1 MKALVTGGGGR
12 LGRALVRRGASFDSG
27 SLSLAVAQ
35 DKREVV
41 AVDRETVD
49 ITDGDAVARAIELH
63 WPAVVINAAGYTAVD
78 RAETDQGSAYAVNA
92 IGTAHVARACADRS
106 IAFIHVSSD
115 HVFDGEATRP
125 YRETD
130 AVAPCNVYGQSKADG
145 ERAVIEAGGSVVR
158 TSWLFGEGTH
168 GFVPTIAARLRAGET
183 VEVVDDQYGC
193 PTWADDLADA
203 LLALAAMRVG
213 PGVYHY
219 CGEGPTTWHGF
230 AVAIAEVLGV
240 DPSRVAPISTE
251 KRAAPARRPAYAVLD
266 TARMRSL
273 GIAPKPWRRGLLT
286 TLTV

>member
-1 MKALVTGGGGR
+1 VKVLVTGGGGR
-12 LGRALVRRGASFDSG
+12 LGRALVRRAAEHALVAFDRAA
-27 SLSLAVAQ
+27 L
-35 DKREVV
+35 
-41 AVDRETVD
+41 D
-49 ITDGDAVARAIELH
+49 ITDGDAVSRAIELH
-63 WPAVVINAAGYTAVD
+63 WPNVVINAAGYTAVD
-78 RAETDQGSAYAVNA
+78 RAETDSGAAFAVNA
-92 IGTAHVARACADRS
+92 VGAGHVARACADRS
-106 IAFIHVSSD
+106 IAFVHVSTD

-125 YRETD
+125 YREDD

-145 ERAVIEAGGSVVR
+145 ERAVLEQGGTVVR
-158 TSWLFGEGTH
+158 TSWLFGDGTS

-183 VEVVDDQYGC
+183 VEVVDDQHGC

-203 LLALAAMRVG
+203 LLTLAALRVG

-240 DPSRVAPISTE
+240 DPSRIAAISSA

-273 GIAPKPWRRGLLT
+273 GIEPKPWRRGLLT
-286 TLTV
+286 ILSTTTV